1 MGVPIPG
8 VPPWIGDLDHLNGLD
23 EAALATDTAGH
34 IIFANATARRLYRFL
49 GDDLSRVTLAQGLLP
64 EGKQDAFDE
73 IARQVLGG
81 SHWNG
86 VLEVRRIDGTVRA
99 AEVSCSPLR
108 RDGRV
113 SGLVCVIDEAGGE
126 LGQGRELRRLGDR
139 LTRLARVAAELG
151 VAEDVET
158 VTKVVITQAAD
169 AVGATVA
176 SLSLVVDEDTLA
188 LIGLRG
194 GAEGAERRW
203 ATFPIDANNP
213 ASDVARSG
221 ELLVLRGRDAI
232 RERYPDME
240 SAGEGERSIVCL
252 PLRVVGRTV
261 GVVTLSFPGRRDLDS
276 AELEFFGII
285 ADSCAQA
292 LERIRAQAEATEQAA
307 RLRFLA
313 DASAELSKSLDYEA
327 TLANVAR
334 LAVPTFADW
343 CAIDVVEDDRLHRLA
358 VEHVDPA
365 KVRFALELE
374 RRYPSDREAP
384 GGAWEVI
391 RTGNSTL
398 VPEVTDEM
406 LVAGAK
412 DEEHLRLTRQLQ
424 IRSGLVVPL
433 AARGRVLGVITWVSA
448 ESGRRYTE
456 RDVAFAEDLGRRGA
470 VAIDNAQLHSET
482 RQAAVRL
489 QHAVLPALAVDVEGW
504 QLAGYY
510 SPAGRTEVGGD
521 FYDAIALPDG
531 RLAIFVGDVMG
542 RGVTA
547 AASMAQVRAAI
558 RAYIAVDPAPEVVL
572 RQLDRL
578 FSTYDVGQLVTLV
591 YAVVDVDRDE
601 LVMVNAGHPPPLVLR
616 SDGSTEQLPYADGA
630 PLGTETGERQPTV
643 IPFRAG
649 DTLVAYTDGLIE
661 RRDEDIDLGQA
672 RALDAVWRLRDAP
685 LGEALEALV
694 DTVRDHSREDDVA
707 VLVARRSE

>member
-1 MGVPIPG
+1 
-8 VPPWIGDLDHLNGLD
+8 
-23 EAALATDTAGH
+23 
-34 IIFANATARRLYRFL
+34 
-49 GDDLSRVTLAQGLLP
+49 
-64 EGKQDAFDE
+64 
-73 IARQVLGG
+73 
-81 SHWNG
+81 
-86 VLEVRRIDGTVRA
+86 
-99 AEVSCSPLR
+99 
-108 RDGRV
+108 
-113 SGLVCVIDEAGGE
+113 
-126 LGQGRELRRLGDR
+126 
-139 LTRLARVAAELG
+139 
-151 VAEDVET
+151 
-158 VTKVVITQAAD
+158 
-169 AVGATVA
+169 
-176 SLSLVVDEDTLA
+176 
-188 LIGLRG
+188 
-194 GAEGAERRW
+194 
-203 ATFPIDANNP
+203 
-213 ASDVARSG
+213 
-221 ELLVLRGRDAI
+221 
-232 RERYPDME
+232 
-240 SAGEGERSIVCL
+240 
-252 PLRVVGRTV
+252 
-261 GVVTLSFPGRRDLDS
+261 
-276 AELEFFGII
+276 
-285 ADSCAQA
+285 
-292 LERIRAQAEATEQAA
+292 
-307 RLRFLA
+307 
-313 DASAELSKSLDYEA
+313 
-327 TLANVAR
+327 
-334 LAVPTFADW
+334 
-343 CAIDVVEDDRLHRLA
+343 
-358 VEHVDPA
+358 
-365 KVRFALELE
+365 
-374 RRYPSDREAP
+374 
-384 GGAWEVI
+384 
-391 RTGNSTL
+391 
-398 VPEVTDEM
+398 VTDEM

-456 RDVAFAEDLGRRGA
+456 GDVAFAEDLGRRGA

-504 QLAGYY
+504 ELAGYY

-591 YAVVDVDRDE
+591 YAVVDVARDE

-630 PLGTETGERQPTV
+630 PLGTETGDRQPTV
-643 IPFRAG
+643 IAFRAG

-707 VLVARRSE
+707 VLVARRSV